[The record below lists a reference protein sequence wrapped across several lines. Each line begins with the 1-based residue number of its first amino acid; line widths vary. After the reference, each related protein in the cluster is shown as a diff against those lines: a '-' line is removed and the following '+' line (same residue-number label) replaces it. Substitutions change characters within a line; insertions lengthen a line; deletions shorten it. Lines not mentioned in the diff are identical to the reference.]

1 MSNVCALLTRR
12 GPPPVLPPLS
22 HNDYEAAMDIID
34 DLARLCERYSR
45 LVVGPPVYPN
55 YVPRLVTCLDNPPLV
70 VFALS

>member
-1 MSNVCALLTRR
+1 
-12 GPPPVLPPLS
+12 
-22 HNDYEAAMDIID
+22 MDIID